1 MRLLGFCECYSIMLP
16 HRTYSPSTVPQYVLI
31 ECVLTGSRPYVSGDQ
46 AAVIPKVA
54 AQDTTLAVDN
64 VNGGKTSFP
73 VPSGTQIVIHVH
85 GLHYNRTLNGFVR

>member
-1 MRLLGFCECYSIMLP
+1 MLP
-16 HRTYSPSTVPQYVLI
+16 HRTYSSHTVPQYVLI

-73 VPSGTQIVIHVH
+73 VPSGTQIVIHVN
-85 GLHYNRTLNGFVR
+85 GLHYNRTLNGFVG